1 MCVGGGGEITHASL
15 SPYWMHNLL
24 VYNCMIPGDPRALS
38 CGTLQQQLTDFLSA
52 GPWNNGCVCVLG
64 RGVAC
69 QGNCE
74 VVLNSPCAIDRY
86 LKSDSPSLS
95 HSHTQ
100 RPSPPPPPLLPWSLF
115 QHRKT
120 DPVWGPSLTGCFN
133 VDTVKI
139 YIYKMRIYLVCKV
152 VSFVLMAINFVFHC
166 SGGGGGGMLVK
177 SGKWAFSKGSKE
189 FI

>member
-1 MCVGGGGEITHASL
+1 MWRGNKYKKVCMCVWGGGGEITHASL

-100 RPSPPPPPLLPWSLF
+100 RPSSPPPPP
-115 QHRKT
+115 
-120 DPVWGPSLTGCFN
+120 PSFRGHCSSIEKPIPFGVPLN

-139 YIYKMRIYLVCKV
+139 YIYIKCGFIL
-152 VSFVLMAINFVFHC
+152 S
-166 SGGGGGGMLVK
+166 VK
-177 SGKWAFSKGSKE
+177 SLVLCWWQ
-189 FI
+189 